1 MEGASPGPPRQVSWV
16 QDCPVLSL
24 GGRPDSDHPRCA
36 PNRSAPKGDAGTE
49 CEEKHKCG
57 ASGLA
62 FSGRLSEP
70 GFPEVVLTKM
80 MGKAFKYTPRG
91 GRVLARLEGRGRS
104 ATVSVS
110 DTGGSGPRPT
120 RRPRQVG
127 HGERFRYRH
136 RNRGGRLASAGRGVL
151 PCLER
156 QGQRDHGDRSGFDDR
171 APASRPLGRPHG
183 GGVRDRPRFDVPDRP
198 PNRRL
203 RFLAPSPDGRES
215 PRRYS
220 PDPAAT
226 TKSVPRDVCRA

>member
-1 MEGASPGPPRQVSWV
+1 MHPPDFPMEGASPGPPRQVSWV

-110 DTGGSGPRPT
+110 DTDIGIAADDLPRLGEEFFRASNAKASGIT
-120 RRPRQVG
+120 GTGLGLTIVRQHLDHWGARMAV
-127 HGERFRYRH
+127 E
-136 RNRGGRLASAGRGVL
+136 SEIGRGSTFRIVL
-151 PCLER
+151 PI
-156 QGQRDHGDRSGFDDR
+156 D
-171 APASRPLGRPHG
+171 A
-183 GGVRDRPRFDVPDRP
+183 
-198 PNRRL
+198 
-203 RFLAPSPDGRES
+203 
-215 PRRYS
+215 
-220 PDPAAT
+220 
-226 TKSVPRDVCRA
+226 